1 MVIDIIFILLLI
13 AAAIKGMRKGMI
25 MAAFKFFGYLLGLLI
40 ALKFSNALANY
51 WASSHGE
58 HRWLPLVS
66 FLLLFLLVAFA
77 VTIAGKAL
85 EEIVQAVWLGWLNN
99 LSGAFI
105 YMLLYSMLFSVALYF
120 ADRAQLIST
129 QTKAASHLY
138 PLLAPLAPGITD
150 GIGNLIP
157 FFKNL
162 FTGFERF
169 LDGQGTN

>member
-1 MVIDIIFILLLI
+1 MLIDVIFILLLV

-51 WASSHGE
+51 WATSQGE
-58 HRWLPLVS
+58 HPWIPLVS
-66 FLLLFLLVAFA
+66 FLVLFLLVAFA
-77 VTIAGKAL
+77 VTVAGKAL
-85 EEIVQAVWLGWLNN
+85 EEIVQAIWLGWLNK

-105 YMLLYSMLFSVALYF
+105 YMLLYALLFSVALYF
-120 ADRAQLIST
+120 ADRMQLLSAS
-129 QTKAASHLY
+129 TKAASKLY